1 MDFEKFY
8 DNLWRKKGDDVDHSK
23 LDLVVEKVSPNG
35 KVLDVGGHIGILA
48 KKIQDRGADVTL
60 TDISRVALERAK
72 KRGIEN
78 TVQVDLDEK
87 PLPFEDNSFD
97 TVISCSSIE
106 HIFYPQGMI
115 KESSRV
121 LKPGGKFILLV
132 PNIGHWR
139 FRLWL
144 LMGRFPYIVDTPT
157 DEEHIRFMTVYEAK
171 KMCSIEGLKPEAL
184 DGSAGLWVK
193 ELYPR
198 IFRAP
203 IIKQIY
209 TKFARKFPSLFAR
222 DFILICEKTL
232 S

>member
-1 MDFEKFY
+1 MDLKKFY
-8 DNLWRKKGDDVDHSK
+8 DKKWRKKGDELDHSK

-48 KKIQDRGADVTL
+48 KKIHDRGADVTL

-193 ELYPR
+193 GLYPVF
-198 IFRAP
+198 FRLKY
-203 IIKQIY
+203 IRFFY
-209 TKFARKFPSLFAR
+209 TILARHYPSLFSR
-222 DFILICEKTL
+222 SFILVCRKQK
-232 S
+232 